1 MFSFA
6 PNLGDT
12 VNAGGEILETASG
25 KPSFS
30 FVPGNGVAT
39 GTTGDD
45 LIITGTGNVSVTGGA
60 GADTVLLGN
69 SAVNLTLTDFAFGT
83 DHIDLSKLMM
93 AYGYTS
99 TAATAAANVGV
110 MLASTPANI
119 AALISS
125 KDASLDNKFG
135 AWFEAATTGTNKGVL
150 HLFGDSDAAVGADHI
165 SPYLVDIVI
174 GANSTGTYSLVD
186 LFYQLPPTVVI

>member
-1 MFSFA
+1 M
-6 PNLGDT
+6 
-12 VNAGGEILETASG
+12 
-25 KPSFS
+25 
-30 FVPGNGVAT
+30 
-39 GTTGDD
+39 
-45 LIITGTGNVSVTGGA
+45 SVTGGA

-93 AYGYTS
+93 GSGYTS

-110 MLASTPANI
+110 MLAPTPSDI
-119 AALISS
+119 ATLITS

-150 HLFGDSDAAVGADHI
+150 HVFGDTDAAVGAGRI
-165 SPYLVDIVI
+165 APYLVDIVI
-174 GANSTGTYSLVD
+174 GANSTGTYSLAD
-186 LFYQLPPTVVI
+186 LFYQLPTTVVI